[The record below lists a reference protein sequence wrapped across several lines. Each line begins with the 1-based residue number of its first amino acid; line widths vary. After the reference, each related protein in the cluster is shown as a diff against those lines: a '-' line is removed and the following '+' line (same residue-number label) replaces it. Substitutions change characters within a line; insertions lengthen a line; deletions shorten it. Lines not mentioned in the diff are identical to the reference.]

1 MDLSSLEEG
10 RVDNLNGF
18 EVLFLTGVFT
28 AFKEFHFLSLALIV
42 YVRCVNVFVFFFF
55 FSVNWFMNTVGG
67 FSQLFRRAD

>member
-55 FSVNWFMNTVGG
+55 FC
-67 FSQLFRRAD
+67 QLVYEHCRGIFPII